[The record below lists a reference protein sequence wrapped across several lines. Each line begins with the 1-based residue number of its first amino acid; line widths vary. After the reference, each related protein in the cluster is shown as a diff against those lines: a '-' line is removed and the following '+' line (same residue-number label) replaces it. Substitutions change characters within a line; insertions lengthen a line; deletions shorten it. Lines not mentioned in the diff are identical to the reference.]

1 MYYRR
6 RIGKKQRIQ
15 LAVLGAAGAAAL
27 LLCAAIAMRVFAQEI
42 PVVVEDWDKTY
53 TFSMSGLGRDP
64 LEEILAQA
72 EVQGMEP
79 LGTMDTAKLGED
91 GRSAALRRGVALYV
105 REGEETAEYTAYK
118 GDTVEEALAGNGVAL
133 KEADQVAPNREM
145 VIAAPLTVEITRL
158 LRVNI
163 VADGETTQV
172 KMTGGTVA
180 DALEEAGIELS
191 ELDSCNHELTE
202 PIEDDML
209 LEISRV
215 VSVRIAADG
224 STRGYRVSALTV
236 ADALEGAEIT
246 LGKEDRVD
254 PKLDTVLHTGMKI
267 TVQRVKTVEETETEE
282 IDYETKYVHTR
293 DLTEGQTSLL
303 TEGMKGRKELRYQ
316 AVYVDGELE
325 SRELLGE
332 EVVAE
337 PVKEIILRGSG
348 YQTKAPQLEF
358 IDDGSGATPDPT
370 SRPVQP
376 AGSGSTGSSGKGISV
391 NTTAGTLT
399 DQDGR
404 EVRYSRAITGE
415 CTAYCIPGGTT
426 SVGLLAERGIIAVDP
441 DIIPYGTKMFV
452 ASPDGKIVYGY
463 GVAGD
468 TGGACMAGD
477 IIADLCY
484 DTEEECWQ
492 LGRRD
497 MVLYILE

>member
-1 MYYRR
+1 MYRR
-6 RIGKKQRIQ
+6 RISKRQRLQ
-15 LAVLGAAGAAAL
+15 LAVLAAAGAAAL
-27 LLCAAIAMRVFAQEI
+27 VLCAAIAMRVFAQGV
-42 PVVVEDWDKTY
+42 PVTVEDWDKAY
-53 TFSMSGLGRDP
+53 RFSVSGLGRDP
-64 LEEILAQA
+64 LDRILKEAQA
-72 EVQGMEP
+72 QGMEP
-79 LGTMDTAKLGED
+79 LGPMDAAELGED
-91 GRSAALRRGVALYV
+91 GRTVTLRRGVGLYV
-105 REGEETAEYTAYK
+105 HDGGETREYTAYK
-118 GDTVEEALAGNGVAL
+118 GDTVEEALAGSGIRL
-133 KEADQVAPNREM
+133 KEADQTAPSREM

-163 VADGETTQV
+163 VADGETLQV
-172 KMTGGTVA
+172 QTAGGTVA
-180 DALEEAGIELS
+180 DALEQAGVELS

-202 PIEDDML
+202 PVKDDML
-209 LEISRV
+209 VEVTRV

-236 ADALEGAEIT
+236 ADALAAAGIVP
-246 LGKEDRVD
+246 GGEDRVE
-254 PKLDTVLHTGMKI
+254 PAPETLLRTGMKI
-267 TVQRVKTVEETETEE
+267 TVRRVKTVEEVETQE

-293 DLTEGQTSLL
+293 DLVEGQTSVL
-303 TEGMKGRKELRYQ
+303 TEGMKGKKELRYQ

-325 SRELLGE
+325 SRELLKE
-332 EVVAE
+332 EVVAD

-358 IDDGSGATPDPT
+358 VDDGTPPPSPT
-370 SRPVQP
+370 SKP
-376 AGSGSTGSSGKGISV
+376 ASAGGSSSGQGISV

-399 DQDGR
+399 DQDGKQ
-404 EVRYSRAITGE
+404 VRYTRAITGE

-426 SVGLLAERGIIAVDP
+426 SVGLVAERGIIAVDP

-452 ASPDGKIVYGY
+452 ASPDGSIVYGY